1 MIAAAAIAAKIGG
14 GLWKVAK
21 IVLPIPLG
29 LIVAAGLW
37 LWFDRAS
44 AIRQAVDKAITELV
58 AGAELDA
65 LEATADA
72 ERRLR
77 VYAET
82 NAAEARRKAEQLAAA
97 NKELTDQLV
106 LADLENEELLS
117 DLEERKDE
125 PAPDGC
131 VVDDALLERLR
142 NR

>member
-1 MIAAAAIAAKIGG
+1 MIAAAIVSKVGG
-14 GLWKVAK
+14 GLWKLAR

-29 LIVAAGLW
+29 VIAAAGLW
-37 LWFDRAS
+37 LWLDRSS
-44 AIRQAVDKAITELV
+44 AIRQAVDKATTELV
-58 AGAELDA
+58 AGAKIDA

-77 VYAET
+77 MYAEM

-117 DLEERKDE
+117 DLEARKDE
-125 PAPDGC
+125 PAPPDGC